1 MVNRYPFK
9 TRWLLHV
16 PPVIT
21 DSSVGIGTRY
31 ELGGP
36 EIESRWGARFPA
48 PVQTCP
54 GAYPTSYTMGTG
66 SFPVVKRPGRRVDHP
81 PPSIAE
87 VKERVEI
94 YYSSLWAFVVCFK
107 VEFTTRFNTHEL
119 YVLPTQCIYVFCVD
133 LRPKQ

>member
-1 MVNRYPFK
+1 
-9 TRWLLHV
+9 
-16 PPVIT
+16 
-21 DSSVGIGTRY
+21 
-31 ELGGP
+31 
-36 EIESRWGARFPA
+36 
-48 PVQTCP
+48 
-54 GAYPTSYTMGTG
+54 MGTG

-107 VEFTTRFNTHEL
+107 VKFTTRFNTHEL